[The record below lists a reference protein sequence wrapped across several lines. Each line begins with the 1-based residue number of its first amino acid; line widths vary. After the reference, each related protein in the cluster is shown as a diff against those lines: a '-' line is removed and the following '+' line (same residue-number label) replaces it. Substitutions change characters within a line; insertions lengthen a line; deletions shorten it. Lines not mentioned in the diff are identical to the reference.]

1 MLDASVPLPK
11 SMWRKH
17 TRQTWD
23 TITSAHVRNKFRAK
37 RTRVLVVRM
46 ITLAYY
52 DYPKQVEGR
61 TVE

>member
-11 SMWRKH
+11 SDFARRNRCGEI
-17 TRQTWD
+17 TRD
-23 TITSAHVRNKFRAK
+23 LLRDGFRAK
-37 RTRVLVVRM
+37 RTCVLVVRM
-46 ITLAYY
+46 TILAYY